1 MLSWWCPPVSVWLKL
16 NKILKSFNVGPD
28 QELIQFQFFATL
40 LDIQIFSFLIGSLVE
55 HSFSCTLSACIKH
68 QGFKRIFACS
78 WLLVVILRAERRILN
93 FHAWMKCCEAK
104 PEQVGIKVMSHLRT
118 IVHSFA
124 ISASVYLEVDWEAHP
139 TTWSSQKCQL
149 HDKYAELSQRLR
161 QYPWQ
166 NC

>member
-1 MLSWWCPPVSVWLKL
+1 MSAQTKNWLAQDF
-16 NKILKSFNVGPD
+16 SF
-28 QELIQFQFFATL
+28 L
-40 LDIQIFSFLIGSLVE
+40 LYCWISRFLAFLIGSLVE

-78 WLLVVILRAERRILN
+78 WLLVVILRAERRILLSRLN
-93 FHAWMKCCEAK
+93 EMLWKK

-118 IVHSFA
+118 IAHSFG